1 MAEQRLDEQADQQV
15 DEQGEVRVVRDG
27 AVVTLTFTRPHA
39 RNAMTW
45 KMYEDLQ
52 AACRALRDDR
62 TCRVVVLRGAGGEA
76 FVAGTDIAQFSGFAS
91 GEDGLAYEER
101 MEQVLSDL
109 ESLPQPTVAV
119 VEGFAAGSG
128 LLMSAICDLRI
139 ATSSARFGMPVARTL
154 GNCLSMRNYA
164 RLVSVLGASRV
175 ASVVMM
181 ASFIDAD
188 AALAAGFVMAVHE
201 PAELDDAVAQ
211 VCGRLVLHA
220 PLTMWATKEALRRL
234 RFAELPDGDDLVHE
248 VFGSA
253 DFREGV
259 QAFVGKR
266 PAGWEGR

>member
-1 MAEQRLDEQADQQV
+1 MEGRGMVEVGV
-15 DEQGEVRVVRDG
+15 DDQGEVRVERDG
-27 AVVTLTFTRPHA
+27 GVVTLTFARPHA

-45 KMYEDLQ
+45 KMYDELQ
-52 AACRALRDDR
+52 AACRRLRDDR
-62 TCRVVVLRGAGGEA
+62 TCRVVVLRGEGGEA

-101 MEQVLSDL
+101 MEGVFADL

-119 VEGFAAGSG
+119 VEGFAVGSG

-139 ATSSARFGMPVARTL
+139 ATPSARFGMPVARTL

-164 RLVSVLGASRV
+164 RLVSVLGAARV
-175 ASVVMM
+175 VSVVML
-181 ASFIDAD
+181 ADLIDAD
-188 AALAAGFVMAVHE
+188 AALAAGFVTAVHG
-201 PAELDDAVAQ
+201 PDALDGAVAD
-211 VCGRLVLHA
+211 VCARLEQHA

-234 RFAELPDGDDLVHE
+234 RFATLPGGDDLIHE

-259 QAFVGKR
+259 RAFVAKR
-266 PAGWEGR
+266 PAAWGWG

>member
-1 MAEQRLDEQADQQV
+1 MSS
-15 DEQGEVRVVRDG
+15 QGEVRLTREG
-27 AVVTLTFTRPHA
+27 AVATIVFARSEA

-45 KMYEDLQ
+45 TMYEQLQ
-52 AACRALRDDR
+52 DACRTLRDDR
-62 TCRVVVLRGAGGEA
+62 GCRVVVLRGEGGEA
-76 FVAGTDIAQFSGFAS
+76 FVAGTDIAQFAGFVD
-91 GEDGLAYEER
+91 GDDGLAYEAR
-101 MEQVLSDL
+101 MEEVFADL

-139 ATSSARFGMPVARTL
+139 ATPGARFGMPVARTL

-175 ASVVMM
+175 AAVVMT

-188 AALAAGFVMAVHE
+188 EALAAGFVTAVHAPE
-201 PAELDDAVAQ
+201 ELDAAVAELTARIVQ
-211 VCGRLVLHA
+211 HA

-234 RFAELPDGDDLVHE
+234 RSASLPDGDDLVHR
-248 VFGSA
+248 VFGSE

-259 QAFVGKR
+259 AAFTAKR
-266 PAGWEGR
+266 PARWEWR

>member
-1 MAEQRLDEQADQQV
+1 MSG
-15 DEQGEVRVVRDG
+15 QGEVRLARDG
-27 AVVTLTFTRPHA
+27 AVATIVFGRPEA

-45 KMYEDLQ
+45 TMYEQLQ
-52 AACRALRDDR
+52 DACRTLRDDR
-62 TCRVVVLRGAGGEA
+62 TCRVVVLRGEGGEA
-76 FVAGTDIAQFSGFAS
+76 FVAGTDIAQFAGFA
-91 GEDGLAYEER
+91 GGGDGLAYEVR
-101 MEQVLSDL
+101 MEEVLADL

-139 ATSSARFGMPVARTL
+139 ATPGARFGMPVARTL

-175 ASVVMM
+175 AAVVMT

-188 AALAAGFVMAVHE
+188 EALAAGFVTAVHPPE
-201 PAELDDAVAQ
+201 ELDAAVAELTARIVQ
-211 VCGRLVLHA
+211 HA

-234 RFAELPDGDDLVHE
+234 RSASLPDGDDLVHE
-248 VFGSA
+248 VFGSE

-259 QAFVGKR
+259 AAFTAKR
-266 PAGWEGR
+266 PARWQWR